1 MRNVRDYGRTLAAQ
15 RRLLIAALL
24 AGALLG
30 LAWQQRQWPVYR
42 AEATLLLLPGAG
54 AALSE
59 DYAML
64 LQRQQ
69 LAATYAQLLSD
80 WPVAEDVAHSLGL
93 AGRAAWADLG
103 VRIRVEPLRET
114 YLLRLTVDS
123 YDPNLTWDIARTVP
137 EAFARRQAQDQAV
150 RRAALQRSFGQQLRA
165 AADDVAATQGSL
177 ALRTQAAADGGA
189 SDVQT
194 WLLQQDLA
202 RYWLTY
208 DYLLHSLEQARV
220 GLLAG
225 VAVSVVTPPRLPS
238 APLPLLSATG
248 AAVWGMAA
256 ALLVV
261 LAFVLLWQKLD
272 DTIRHPDD
280 LQATLDVP
288 VLAALA
294 TMDGESPAQRV
305 VMRHAPLSPAT
316 EGYRV
321 LRTNLQFA
329 AVARPLHTLLITS
342 AGPAEGKSTT
352 VANLALALAQAGRR
366 VILVDADLRRPSQQR
381 LFGKPNNQ
389 GLSAAL
395 LYPTLSPLAFVC
407 DSGFGDL
414 SLLLSGPLPPNPA
427 ELLASRRMQQI
438 IAALCAAADVVI
450 FDTPPT
456 LVAADALI
464 LAAQMDG
471 TILVTDQGRTRRVS
485 AQQARERLVAVR
497 ARLLGAVLNRD
508 SSQRGYYSP
517 VYAEAPALIPP
528 ARRRR
533 LWWRIKPVV

>member
-1 MRNVRDYGRTLAAQ
+1 MPHLRDYLRTLAAQ
-15 RRLLIAALL
+15 RWLLVMAVL

-30 LAWQQRQWPVYR
+30 LAWQRLQWPLYR
-42 AEATLLLLPGAG
+42 AEATLLLQSGAG

-69 LAATYAQLLSD
+69 LANTYAQLLGD
-80 WPVAEDVAHSLGL
+80 WPVAEDAAHSLGL

-123 YDPNLTWDIARTVP
+123 YDPNLAWDIARTLP
-137 EAFARRQAQDQAV
+137 GAFAQRQAQDQAL
-150 RRAALQRSFGQQLRA
+150 RGAALQRSFGQQLQA
-165 AADDVAATQGSL
+165 AADDVAAAQGSL

-189 SDVQT
+189 GDMQT
-194 WLLQQDLA
+194 RRLQQDLA
-202 RYWLTY
+202 HHRLTY

-225 VAVSVVTPPRLPS
+225 VVVSVVTPPRLPG
-238 APLPLLSATG
+238 APLPMLGATG
-248 AAVWGMAA
+248 AALLGMAA
-256 ALLVV
+256 ALLLV
-261 LAFVLLWQKLD
+261 LAFVLLLQRLD
-272 DTIRHPDD
+272 DTIRQPDD
-280 LQATLDVP
+280 LRATLDVP

-294 TMDGESPAQRV
+294 ALDGESPAQRV
-305 VMRHAPLSPAT
+305 VMRHAPLSPAA

-329 AVARPLHTLLITS
+329 TVVRPLHTLLITS

-352 VANLALALAQAGRR
+352 AANLALALAQAGRR

-395 LYPTLSPLAFVC
+395 LHPTLSPLDFVC
-407 DSGFGDL
+407 DSGISGL

-438 IAALCAAADVVI
+438 IIALCAAADVVI
-450 FDTPPT
+450 FDTPPA

-471 TILVTDQGRTRRVS
+471 TILVADQGRTRRVL
-485 AQQARERLVAVR
+485 AQQALARLVAVR

-508 SSQRGYYSP
+508 ARQVAYYP
-517 VYAEAPALIPP
+517 PAYAETPPPVHTAAPRVALQ
-528 ARRRR
+528 ASRVRD
-533 LWWRIKPVV
+533 